1 MLKSITWARLRQG
14 CTVVFA
20 GMAAFGLT
28 MEAASARAMSDPS
41 ALRQTYVEAYA
52 KIDPG
57 MAGPRQSDYVYD
69 LIMEK
74 GGSNVPVLMPY
85 EMTDCAESAAYH
97 RLGLRVAPSSYTGIL
112 HQAGLEIV
120 ITGQAASQYA
130 GAISPNYYNG
140 WHAFDDNRGGTVRFG
155 FAGANYEIQFHCR
168 GLKEPGHGN
177 CMTAEKAEGFVKDM
191 LAGN

>member
-1 MLKSITWARLRQG
+1 MLKSITEARLRQG
-14 CTVVFA
+14 CAVVFA
-20 GMAAFGLT
+20 GTLAFGVCV
-28 MEAASARAMSDPS
+28 APASARALSDPS
-41 ALRQTYVEAYA
+41 AMRQTYVEAYD

-57 MAGPRQSDYVYD
+57 AAGPRQSDYVYE
-69 LIMEK
+69 LIKEK
-74 GGSNVPVLMPY
+74 GGSTVPVLMPY
-85 EMTDCAESAAYH
+85 EMTDCAESATYH
-97 RLGLRVAPSSYTGIL
+97 RLGLRVASSSYTSIL

-120 ITGQAASQYA
+120 ITGEAASRYA

-140 WHAFDDNRGGTVRFG
+140 WRAFDDNRGGVVRFG
-155 FAGANYEIQFHCR
+155 FAGANYEVQFHCR